1 MDAPAQEEKERQMS
15 LKPERVTLRDSLAFT
30 IHATITDAA
39 VFNHYIL
46 KEYAPRCQGVLS
58 QSRSP
63 AKHTIENCLY
73 DEMCGWLDA
82 PAITGI
88 SVLDIRMGDSAFINH
103 SLSDD
108 PRINFREIVDLLY
121 DVCKLQASA
130 RGEGSTVSV
139 DKVRLEQLKERC
151 RWLLKN
157 VDKVGSN
164 EPATAKAPGAV
175 GAGVRAKRD
184 SGGLPPAP

>member
-1 MDAPAQEEKERQMS
+1 MS
-15 LKPERVTLRDSLAFT
+15 AKPERIPLRDSLAFT

-46 KEYAPRCQGVLS
+46 KEYAPRCQGALGH
-58 QSRSP
+58 SRTP

-88 SVLDIRMGDSAFINH
+88 SVLDIRMGEPAFINH
-103 SLSDD
+103 ILNDD
-108 PRINFREIVDLLY
+108 PRINFREIVDLMY

-130 RGEGSTVSV
+130 RGDGTTVSV
-139 DKVRLEQLKERC
+139 DKLRLEQLKERC

-164 EPATAKAPGAV
+164 EPPVPKASRAMGS
-175 GAGVRAKRD
+175 GVREKRG